1 MSAILLGK
9 CYLMTGIRRI
19 ISIKSSTF
27 RVIKLSIW
35 IPILAILFVL
45 VICGLAEAT
54 IRWVVV
60 NTNYHESPSKGFD
73 RYILELKL
81 NRLDNLVEDLGH
93 VDVIFLGSSMVHRGL
108 DPKLFQREIYTAT
121 NHTITAFNLGIP
133 GIKSKD
139 AASIARVLVQK
150 YKPKLIIYGISVR
163 DFDGQYEATGISD
176 NPWMRYEL
184 GYFNLDGWLRDKSLA
199 YQYYLVYR
207 NWMKV
212 DFDAQ
217 IRQRQYYDRV
227 ITAKGFL
234 NKDDVLQEDPQAWKE
249 SAIKSYE
256 NYFLDLSYVNA
267 VEAILQLQEQGTKIV
282 IVEMPVQNVFVQY
295 YPHQWK
301 DQEQF
306 IQAIQTVVSSFDT
319 QFLPTTGIVTLPE
332 NGWYTKN
339 HLNSIGAN
347 VFTHWLAYQLVTSTT
362 IVQALIAG
370 K

>member
-1 MSAILLGK
+1 MIG
-9 CYLMTGIRRI
+9 MRRI
-19 ISIKSSTF
+19 ILIKSSTF
-27 RVIKLSIW
+27 RVNKLSIW
-35 IPILAILFVL
+35 IPVFALLFVL
-45 VICGLAEAT
+45 VISGLAEAA

-60 NTNYHESPSKGFD
+60 NTNYHETPSKGFD

-81 NRLDNLVEDLGH
+81 NRLDNLVEDLGR

-163 DFDGQYEATGISD
+163 DFDGQYEASGISD
-176 NPWMRYEL
+176 NPWVRYEL
-184 GYFNLDGWLRDKSLA
+184 GNFNLDGWLREKSLA

-212 DFDAQ
+212 DFDEQ
-217 IRQRQYYDRV
+217 IKQRRYYDRV

-234 NKDDVLQEDPQAWKE
+234 NSDNVLQEDPEAWKE

-256 NYFLDLSYVNA
+256 NYFLDPSYVNA
-267 VEAILQLQEQGTKIV
+267 VEAILQLQKQGTKIV
-282 IVEMPVQNVFVQY
+282 IVEMPVQTEFIQY

-306 IQAIQTVVSSFDT
+306 IQAIQTVVSSFDSP
-319 QFLPTTGIVTLPE
+319 FLPTTGLVTLPE
-332 NGWYTKN
+332 NGWYSKN
-339 HLNSIGAN
+339 HLNSIGAD
-347 VFTHWLAYQLVTSTT
+347 VFTRWLAHELVTSTT

>member
-1 MSAILLGK
+1 MIGMRRRLL
-9 CYLMTGIRRI
+9 
-19 ISIKSSTF
+19 IKSSTF
-27 RVIKLSIW
+27 RVNKLSIW
-35 IPILAILFVL
+35 IPVFAFLFVL
-45 VICGLAEAT
+45 VIGGLAEVL

-60 NTNYHESPSKGFD
+60 NTNYHETPSKGFD

-139 AASIARVLVQK
+139 AASIAKVLVQK

-163 DFDGQYEATGISD
+163 DFDGQYEASGISD
-176 NPWMRYEL
+176 NPWVRYEL
-184 GYFNLDGWLRDKSLA
+184 GNFNLDGWLREKSLA

-212 DFDAQ
+212 DFDEQ
-217 IRQRQYYDRV
+217 IKQRRYYDRV

-234 NKDDVLQEDPQAWKE
+234 NSDNVLQEDPEAWKE

-256 NYFLDLSYVNA
+256 NYFLDPSYVNA
-267 VEAILQLQEQGTKIV
+267 VEIILQLQKLGTKIV
-282 IVEMPVQNVFVQY
+282 IVEMPVQTEFIQY
-295 YPHQWK
+295 YPHQTK

-306 IQAIQTVVSSFDT
+306 IQAIQTVVSSFDSP
-319 QFLPTTGIVTLPE
+319 FLPTTGLVTLPE
-332 NGWYTKN
+332 NGWYSKN
-339 HLNSIGAN
+339 HLNSIGAD
-347 VFTHWLAYQLVTSTT
+347 VFTRWLAHELVTSTT

>member
-27 RVIKLSIW
+27 RVKKLSIW
-35 IPILAILFVL
+35 IPILAFLFIL
-45 VICGLAEAT
+45 VICGLAEIT
-54 IRWVVV
+54 IRWIVV

-93 VDVIFLGSSMVHRGL
+93 VDVIFLGSSMVHRGM
-108 DPKLFQREIYTAT
+108 DPKVFQREIYTAT
-121 NHTITAFNLGIP
+121 NHTITAFNIGIP

-139 AASIARVLVQK
+139 AASIARILVQK
-150 YKPKLIIYGISVR
+150 YKPKLIIYGVSVR
-163 DFDGQYEATGISD
+163 DFDGQYEASGISD
-176 NPWMRYEL
+176 NPWVRYEL
-184 GYFNLDGWLRDKSLA
+184 GNFNLDGWLRDKSLA

-207 NWMKV
+207 NWMMA
-212 DFDAQ
+212 DFDVQ
-217 IRQRQYYDRV
+217 IRERRYYDRA
-227 ITAKGFL
+227 ITARGFF
-234 NKDDVLQEDPQAWKE
+234 NSDDVLQVDPETWKE

-256 NYFLDLSYVNA
+256 DYFLDSSYVNA
-267 VEAILQLQEQGTKIV
+267 VGVILQLQNQGTKIV
-282 IVEMPVQNVFVQY
+282 IVEMPVQTEFIQY

-306 IQAIQTVVSSFDT
+306 IQAIQTVVSSFDS
-319 QFLPTTGIVTLPE
+319 QFLPTTGVVTLPE

-347 VFTHWLAYQLVTSTT
+347 VFTRWLAHELMASTT
-362 IVQALIAG
+362 IMQTLITG